1 MKLHEEARAHTQT
14 HPHQLLHVRSFQITH
29 QFEWVPRFWCDDF
42 FDINFVVIHG
52 VASFNSNGRW
62 CWQPQ
67 TREICLKFVMLL
79 GSKFIAYGSGE
90 RLKSVFAERMRG
102 NMWR

>member
-1 MKLHEEARAHTQT
+1 MADGAGSRKLEK
-14 HPHQLLHVRSFQITH
+14 
-29 QFEWVPRFWCDDF
+29 
-42 FDINFVVIHG
+42 FV
-52 VASFNSNGRW
+52 SN
-62 CWQPQ
+62 
-67 TREICLKFVMLL
+67 FVMLL